1 MSWLEGRGV
10 AAGPIAGAMRIEE
23 EDVGEPVI
31 DTEAIERRL
40 ARCGLTGRWE
50 GAAPPATFSGIADD
64 SRRVESGDLFCAIPG
79 TRFDGRDFL
88 DAAYAAG
95 AAAALLERPD
105 PACRLPQLV
114 VPDAR
119 AAASHLASLFH
130 GDPGVTLDA
139 VGVTGTNGKTTTV
152 WLLRQLLAARG
163 PAASIGTL
171 GVIGTRG
178 EREPGTLTTPG
189 PVELME
195 RLAALRDAG
204 ARFVALEVS
213 SHALDQHRTDG
224 LPLAAAVF
232 TNLTREH
239 LDYHADMESY
249 RRAKLRLA
257 GRVRPD
263 GTCVVNAD
271 EPAWSGLQAGQVRR
285 LSFGLG
291 PEADVRAVDVVVE
304 SGESRWSL
312 AFEGQTASVR
322 LPLPGAFNVHN
333 ALGAAAAAIALGV
346 TVDEAATALTGA
358 AQVPGRM
365 EVLLRSPALVLR
377 DYAHTPDAFERAL
390 AAVRPEA
397 GRLLLLF
404 GCGGDRDRGK
414 RPLMGRVAARR
425 ADLTFLTTDNPRSE
439 DPAEIVRQ
447 IEEGMGG
454 APHRVVLDRREAI
467 ADALEQARPGDV
479 VLLAGKGHE
488 DYQIYGDRKEPFD
501 EAHIVAELAAAR
513 GAAAGDPAGPGSRG

>member
-1 MSWLEGRGV
+1 V
-10 AAGPIAGAMRIEE
+10 T
-23 EDVGEPVI
+23 
-31 DTEAIERRL
+31 DTDAIERRL
-40 ARCGLTGRWE
+40 TRCGLAGRWE
-50 GAAPPATFSGIADD
+50 VGLPPSALSGIADD
-64 SRRVESGDLFCAIPG
+64 SRRVGSGDLFCAIPG
-79 TRFDGRDFL
+79 TRHDGRDFL
-88 DAAYAAG
+88 EAARQAG
-95 AAAALLERPD
+95 AAAALVERPD

-119 AAASHLASLFH
+119 AAASHLAALFH
-130 GDPGVTLDA
+130 GDPGTAVDA

-152 WLLRQLLAARG
+152 WLLRHLLSTRG
-163 PAASIGTL
+163 AAASIGTL
-171 GVIGTRG
+171 GVIGTEGR
-178 EREPGTLTTPG
+178 REPGTLTTPG
-189 PVELME
+189 PVQLME

-204 ARFVALEVS
+204 ARYVALEVS

-257 GRVRPD
+257 GLVRPG

-271 EPAWSGLQAGQVRR
+271 EPAWSGLEAGRARR

-291 PEADVRAVDVVVE
+291 ADAEVRALDVTE
-304 SGESRWSL
+304 GPGQSRWRL
-312 AFEGQTASVR
+312 AFGGRSADVR

-333 ALGAAAAAIALGV
+333 ALGAAAAALSLGLDLEEV
-346 TVDEAATALTGA
+346 AGALTSA
-358 AQVPGRM
+358 PQVPGRM
-365 EVLLRSPALVLR
+365 EVLRRSPALVLR

-390 AAVRPEA
+390 AAVRPDS
-397 GRLLLLF
+397 GRLLLVF

-414 RPLMGRVAARR
+414 RPLMGRAAARL

-447 IEEGMGG
+447 IETGMDG

-467 ADALEQARPGDV
+467 AEALREAGPGDV
-479 VLLAGKGHE
+479 VFLAGKGHE

-501 EAHIVAELAAAR
+501 EARIVAELAEGREASAGRGPSAR
-513 GAAAGDPAGPGSRG
+513 DDR